1 MMSPSLNPVFYQI
14 KISIIEGQDLPMMD
28 QAVLGMGTSKIDAFV
43 QFDRGKKK
51 LKTNT
56 IRYEEADGQAGKS
69 AKWNKEFWI
78 PA

>member
-28 QAVLGMGTSKIDAFV
+28 QAVLGMGTDKIDAFV

-56 IRYEEADGQAGKS
+56 VRFEPGDPP